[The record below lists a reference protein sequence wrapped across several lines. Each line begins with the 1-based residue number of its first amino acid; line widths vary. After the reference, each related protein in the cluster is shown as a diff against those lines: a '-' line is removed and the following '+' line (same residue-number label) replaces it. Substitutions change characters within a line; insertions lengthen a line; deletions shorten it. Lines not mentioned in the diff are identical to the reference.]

1 MIAPRSRVSS
11 RARPRSPA
19 PGPAAILVRMRA
31 PPGVLAIVLCL
42 AGCDRAAEAQEAA
55 TKAATAAADH
65 TQKAVDEAGKR
76 VDEAGKR
83 IDEAGKRIDEVVDET
98 KAATGRAWAGLTDTG
113 ELSTTA
119 LAWMKDTAES
129 TDIRAVV
136 AKGVQV
142 APVAL
147 EVAKTING
155 AVDSDTAVEPIYQS
169 LDGRDPA
176 EVDRAIGSMPRVEI
190 VDGLKV
196 GFHELSRLDAG
207 TSVNERAYL
216 MTWRREDHIV
226 GLVYRTTRTIDLDKL
241 VKEAPRLIA
250 LTQTALAAE
259 TP

>member
-1 MIAPRSRVSS
+1 
-11 RARPRSPA
+11 
-19 PGPAAILVRMRA
+19 MRA
-31 PPGVLAIVLCL
+31 PHGLLAIALCFV
-42 AGCDRAAEAQEAA
+42 GCDRAAEAQDAA

-83 IDEAGKRIDEVVDET
+83 IDEAVDQT

-113 ELSTTA
+113 ELSNSA
-119 LAWMKDTAES
+119 LSWMKDTAES

-147 EVAKTING
+147 EIAKTING
-155 AVDSDTAVEPIYQS
+155 AVDSDTAIEPIYQS

-176 EVDRAIGSMPRVEI
+176 EVDRAIASMPRVEV

-216 MTWRREDHIV
+216 ITWRREDHIV